1 MKKLKFWGVVFVFA
15 IILMKPETAVT
26 NAQRAMATWY
36 GSVAPA
42 LFPFLALMPLLT
54 GDEAC
59 AAYESLFS
67 RWMRP
72 LFGLPG
78 SAAPAV
84 IIGMIS
90 GSPGGALTLRRVAVN
105 SNMSYAER
113 KRIALALGGVS
124 PAYLIMGVGQGLYG
138 SASLGLKLAGIQV
151 CIQLL
156 LLVFL
161 PRHEETGGEQIKAD
175 IFTDTHSPVYTAVVN
190 LLCICGYMVIFSVI
204 AGVMADLLGKN
215 IGVGLLLIMDLPSGL
230 ANLAESQIQGKM
242 ILQGAAIGFGGLCIL
257 VQNLDVLR
265 SMGIEGKDCLC
276 MRCITAAVFAGVCTV
291 METAAGD
298 TSVAFLKTTG
308 KTYAISLFVAGIA
321 VLPALYLL
329 SKKIFLNKTKN
340 AEEGT

>member
-1 MKKLKFWGVVFVFA
+1 MKKLKFWGVVLVFTM
-15 IILMKPETAVT
+15 ILLKPETSVT

-54 GDEAC
+54 SDEAC
-59 AAYESLFS
+59 AAYEALFS
-67 RWMRP
+67 KWMRP

-78 SAAPAV
+78 PAAPAV
-84 IIGMIS
+84 IIGMIA
-90 GSPGGALTLRRVAVN
+90 GSPGGALTLRRVAAN
-105 SNMSYAER
+105 SNMSYADM

-138 SASLGLKLAGIQV
+138 SAALGMKLAAIQA

-156 LLVFL
+156 LLVLL
-161 PRHEETGGEQIKAD
+161 PRHKGTGGERIKAD
-175 IFTDTHSPVYTAVVN
+175 TYDDARNPIYAAVEN
-190 LLCICGYMVIFSVI
+190 LLSICGYMVVFSVI
-204 AGVMADLLGKN
+204 AGVMADFLGES
-215 IGVGLLLIMDLPSGL
+215 IGTGLLLIMDLPSGL
-230 ANLAESQIQGKM
+230 AGLSKLQIQGKM

-257 VQNLDVLR
+257 TQNLDVLR
-265 SMGIEGKDCLC
+265 PLGVGWKDCLC
-276 MRCITAAVFAGVCTV
+276 ARCISAAVFAGACTV
-291 METAAGD
+291 METAAGSI
-298 TSVAFLKTTG
+298 TVLRTTG

-340 AEEGT
+340 TEEGA